1 MRKQN
6 KKTQERLLGAI
17 YKLPYGTGI
26 KKLQGHNMYRMR
38 VGSIRILYTIDD
50 VIKIISVED
59 ITGPKGDTG
68 TGAADVERRG
78 DAFVFHLYVFAVG
91 R

>member
-1 MRKQN
+1 MKYKIIVQKSAEKFLRKQN
-6 KKTQERLLGAI
+6 KKTQERLLDAI

-38 VGSIRILYTIDD
+38 VGSIRILYTVDD

-59 ITGPKGDTG
+59 IGN
-68 TGAADVERRG
+68 RG
-78 DAFVFHLYVFAVG
+78 DIYKNL
-91 R
+91 